1 MQLPSQI
8 IPTRHAGHDA
18 LRLTTRHGS
27 ATLALHGAQLLS
39 WQPTG
44 QREMLWLSLQAL
56 PEPAAIRGGVPLCW
70 PWFSRQGQS
79 ASAPQHGLVRTLA
92 WQVSAIHA
100 SSDDEISLSLQP
112 RAQLGLDDVGAARLV
127 ALALG
132 LHVSLRI
139 TLGPTLS
146 QTLHTHNLGSET
158 FPLTQALHSYLAVGD
173 AAQVAIDGLAGLVYQ
188 DKLRGMAPNMQRV
201 PFAFAPDLACDRIYH
216 HPGAAQ
222 PKRYTLI
229 DPVWQR
235 RIVIETQGS
244 ESVVVWNPGPEGAR
258 QIADMPDEGWQ
269 DFVCIE
275 ASNAGPDGVAL
286 APGAQHWLSQ
296 QLRIE

>member
-1 MQLPSQI
+1 M
-8 IPTRHAGHDA
+8 
-18 LRLTTRHGS
+18 
-27 ATLALHGAQLLS
+27 LALHGAQLLS

-44 QREMLWLSLQAL
+44 QREVLWLSSQVL

-70 PWFSRQGQS
+70 PWFARQGQS

-92 WQVSAIHA
+92 WQISVIHA

-112 RAQLGLDDVGAARLV
+112 SAQLGLDDEGTARLA
-127 ALALG
+127 ALAPG
-132 LHVSLRI
+132 LHVSLQI
-139 TLGPTLS
+139 TLGPTLC
-146 QTLHTHNLGSET
+146 QTLHTRNLGTEP
-158 FPLTQALHSYLAVGD
+158 FQLTQALHSYLAVGD
-173 AAQVAIDGLAGLVYQ
+173 AAQGAIDGLAGLTYQ
-188 DKLRGMAPNMQRV
+188 DKLLGMAPDVQRM
-201 PFAFAPDLACDRIYH
+201 PFTFALDSACDRIYH
-216 HPGAAQ
+216 HPGTAQ
-222 PKRYTLI
+222 PKRYTLV

-235 RIVIETQGS
+235 RIIVETQGS

-258 QIADMPDEGWQ
+258 QIADMPDEGWR

-296 QLRIE
+296 QLSIK

>member
-1 MQLPSQI
+1 MQLSPHI
-8 IPTRHAGHDA
+8 TPIRHAGYDA
-18 LRLTTRHGS
+18 LQLTTRHGS

-39 WQPTG
+39 WQPVG
-44 QREMLWLSLQAL
+44 QREVLWLSPQAL

-70 PWFSRQGQS
+70 PWFARQGQS

-92 WQVSAIHA
+92 WQISTIHT
-100 SSDDEISLSLQP
+100 SSYDEISLSLQP
-112 RAQLGLDDVGAARLV
+112 SAQLGLDNEGAARL
-127 ALALG
+127 AAQAPG
-132 LHVSLRI
+132 LHVSLQI
-139 TLGPTLS
+139 TLDQTLS
-146 QTLHTHNLGSET
+146 QTLHTRNLGAEP
-158 FPLTQALHSYLAVGD
+158 FQLTQALHSYLAVGD
-173 AAQVAIDGLAGLVYQ
+173 AAQGAIDGLAGLTYQ
-188 DKLRGMAPNMQRV
+188 DKLRGMAPDVQRM
-201 PFAFAPDLACDRIYH
+201 PFIFAPDPGCDRIYH

-258 QIADMPDEGWQ
+258 QIADMPNESWQ
-269 DFVCIE
+269 DFVCVE
-275 ASNAGPDGVAL
+275 ASNAGPDGVTL